1 MQALSFL
8 VLVVLF
14 VATVSQVNVVSDC
27 SALANDKDACLN
39 SKEGNVFPDDY
50 CSYCVTVR
58 RLYPELHDLDGRKR
72 YEPVSHGLLG
82 PGSSRRP
89 CEEHDAAIERG
100 VNTFEFVGIAIPV
113 SRPNVGALY
122 VSVSNCVHS
131 EEE

>member
-50 CSYCVTVR
+50 CSYCVTGEDYIPSCMTWKEEKDTNPSVTACW
-58 RLYPELHDLDGRKR
+58 DQ
-72 YEPVSHGLLG
+72 VA
-82 PGSSRRP
+82 PGVDARNTTQP
-89 CEEHDAAIERG
+89 LEE
-100 VNTFEFVGIAIPV
+100 
-113 SRPNVGALY
+113 
-122 VSVSNCVHS
+122 
-131 EEE
+131 